1 VFLHEK
7 RGFVIRRLTVKTTLN
22 KLGSFSGFV
31 GILICLV
38 AVAGRFYGEP
48 AFLGFQAI
56 NVFIVGIA
64 FLILACWV
72 KLEAK

>member
-1 VFLHEK
+1 M
-7 RGFVIRRLTVKTTLN
+7 KTTLN
-22 KLGSFSGFV
+22 KLGTISGV
-31 GILICLV
+31 LGILICLA
-38 AVAGRFYGEP
+38 AVAGRFYGEK

-64 FLILACWV
+64 FLALACWI